1 MDIKRAQII
10 LKNSGFVK
18 FTGVSLNNLS
28 EENYGPMLLSA
39 VILRAEEGKY
49 KYFIE
54 LEDSK
59 ANSVI
64 VTSLKNIEEVEECV

>member
-28 EENYGPMLLSA
+28 EKNCQPMLLSA

-49 KYFIE
+49 KYFVE
-54 LEDSK
+54 LEDPN

-64 VTSLKNIEEVEECV
+64 VTSLKDIEEVEECI

>member
-18 FTGVSLNNLS
+18 LTGDSFNNLS
-28 EENYGPMLLSA
+28 EENYEPMLLSA

-49 KYFIE
+49 KYFVE
-54 LEDSK
+54 LEDPN

-64 VTSLKNIEEVEECV
+64 VTSLKNIEEVEECI

>member
-18 FTGVSLNNLS
+18 LIGGSLNILS
-28 EENYGPMLLSA
+28 EENYEPMLLSA

-49 KYFIE
+49 KYFVE
-54 LEDSK
+54 LEDPN

-64 VTSLKNIEEVEECV
+64 VTSLKDIEEVEECI

>member
-28 EENYGPMLLSA
+28 EENYEPMLLSA

-49 KYFIE
+49 KYFVE
-54 LEDSK
+54 LEDPN

-64 VTSLKNIEEVEECV
+64 VTSLKDIEEVEECI

>member
-18 FTGVSLNNLS
+18 FTDVGLNFLS
-28 EENYGPMLLSA
+28 EENYEPMLLSA

-49 KYFIE
+49 KYFVE
-54 LEDSK
+54 LEDPN

-64 VTSLKNIEEVEECV
+64 VTSLKDIEEVEECV

>member
-28 EENYGPMLLSA
+28 EENYEPMLLSA

-49 KYFIE
+49 KYFVE

-64 VTSLKNIEEVEECV
+64 VTSLKNIEEVEKCI

>member
-18 FTGVSLNNLS
+18 LTGDSLNILS
-28 EENYGPMLLSA
+28 EENYEPMLLSA

-49 KYFIE
+49 KYFVE
-54 LEDSK
+54 LEDPN

-64 VTSLKNIEEVEECV
+64 VTSLKDIEEVEECV

>member
-28 EENYGPMLLSA
+28 EENYEPMLLSA
-39 VILRAEEGKY
+39 VILRAEEG
-49 KYFIE
+49 
-54 LEDSK
+54 
-59 ANSVI
+59 
-64 VTSLKNIEEVEECV
+64 

>member
-1 MDIKRAQII
+1 MDIKKAQII
-10 LKNSGFVK
+10 LKNSGFVR

-49 KYFIE
+49 KYFVE

>member
-18 FTGVSLNNLS
+18 FTGVSFNNLS
-28 EENYGPMLLSA
+28 EENYEPMLLSA

-49 KYFIE
+49 KYFVE
-54 LEDSK
+54 LEDPN

-64 VTSLKNIEEVEECV
+64 VTSLKDIEEVEECI

>member
-28 EENYGPMLLSA
+28 EENYEPMLLSA

-49 KYFIE
+49 KYFVE

-64 VTSLKNIEEVEECV
+64 VTSLKDIGEVEECI

>member
-18 FTGVSLNNLS
+18 FTDVGLNILS
-28 EENYGPMLLSA
+28 EKNYEPMLLSA

-49 KYFIE
+49 KYFVE
-54 LEDSK
+54 LEDPN

-64 VTSLKNIEEVEECV
+64 VTSLKDIEEVEECI

>member
-1 MDIKRAQII
+1 MDIKKAQII
-10 LKNSGFVK
+10 LKNSGFVR

-28 EENYGPMLLSA
+28 EENYEPMLLSA

-49 KYFIE
+49 KYFVE

-64 VTSLKNIEEVEECV
+64 VTSLKNIEEVEECI

>member
-49 KYFIE
+49 KYFVE

-64 VTSLKNIEEVEECV
+64 VTSLKDIEEVEECI

>member
-18 FTGVSLNNLS
+18 FTDVGLNILS
-28 EENYGPMLLSA
+28 EKNCQPMLLSA

-49 KYFIE
+49 KYFVE
-54 LEDSK
+54 LEDPN

-64 VTSLKNIEEVEECV
+64 VTSLKDIKEVEESI

>member
-28 EENYGPMLLSA
+28 EENYEPMLLSA

-49 KYFIE
+49 KYFVE
-54 LEDSK
+54 LEDPN

-64 VTSLKNIEEVEECV
+64 VTSLKDIEEVEKCI

>member
-18 FTGVSLNNLS
+18 FTGVSLNILS
-28 EENYGPMLLSA
+28 EENYEPMLLSA

-49 KYFIE
+49 KYFVE
-54 LEDSK
+54 LEDPN

-64 VTSLKNIEEVEECV
+64 VTSLKDIEEVEECI

>member
-1 MDIKRAQII
+1 MDIKKAQII
-10 LKNSGFVK
+10 LKNSGFVR

-28 EENYGPMLLSA
+28 EENYEPMLLSA

-49 KYFIE
+49 KYFVE
-54 LEDSK
+54 LEDPN

-64 VTSLKNIEEVEECV
+64 VTSLKDIEEVEECV

>member
-18 FTGVSLNNLS
+18 FTGDSLNILS
-28 EENYGPMLLSA
+28 EENYEPMLLSA

-49 KYFIE
+49 KYFVE
-54 LEDSK
+54 LEDPN

-64 VTSLKNIEEVEECV
+64 VTSLKDIEEVEECI

>member
-49 KYFIE
+49 KYFVE

>member
-28 EENYGPMLLSA
+28 EENYEPMLLSA

-49 KYFIE
+49 KYFVE

-64 VTSLKNIEEVEECV
+64 VTSLKNIEEVEECI

>member
-18 FTGVSLNNLS
+18 FTGVILNNLS
-28 EENYGPMLLSA
+28 EENYEPMLLSA

-49 KYFIE
+49 KYFVE
-54 LEDSK
+54 LEDSN

-64 VTSLKNIEEVEECV
+64 VTSLKDIEEVEECI

>member
-18 FTGVSLNNLS
+18 FTDVGLNILS
-28 EENYGPMLLSA
+28 EENYEPMLLSA

-49 KYFIE
+49 KYFVE
-54 LEDSK
+54 LEDPN

-64 VTSLKNIEEVEECV
+64 VTSLKDIEEVEECV

>member
-1 MDIKRAQII
+1 MDIKKAQII
-10 LKNSGFVK
+10 LKNSGFVR

-28 EENYGPMLLSA
+28 EENYEPMLLSA

-49 KYFIE
+49 KYFVE

>member
-18 FTGVSLNNLS
+18 FTGGSLNILS
-28 EENYGPMLLSA
+28 EENYEPMLLSA

-49 KYFIE
+49 KYFVE
-54 LEDSK
+54 LEDPN

-64 VTSLKNIEEVEECV
+64 VTSLKDIEEVEECI

>member
-18 FTGVSLNNLS
+18 FTGGSLSILS
-28 EENYGPMLLSA
+28 EENYEPMLLSA
-39 VILRAEEGKY
+39 VILRAEGGKY
-49 KYFIE
+49 KYFVE

-64 VTSLKNIEEVEECV
+64 VTSLKDIEEVEECI

>member
-28 EENYGPMLLSA
+28 EENYEPMLLSA

-49 KYFIE
+49 KYFVE
-54 LEDSK
+54 LEDQN

-64 VTSLKNIEEVEECV
+64 VTSLKDIEEVEECI

>member
-28 EENYGPMLLSA
+28 EENYEPMLLSA

-49 KYFIE
+49 KYFVE
-54 LEDSK
+54 LEDPK

-64 VTSLKNIEEVEECV
+64 VTSLKDIEEVEECI

>member
-28 EENYGPMLLSA
+28 EENYEPMLLSA

-49 KYFIE
+49 KYFVE
-54 LEDSK
+54 LEDPN

-64 VTSLKNIEEVEECV
+64 VTSLKDIEEVDECV

>member
-28 EENYGPMLLSA
+28 EENYEPMLLSA

-49 KYFIE
+49 KYFVE
-54 LEDSK
+54 LEDPK

-64 VTSLKNIEEVEECV
+64 VTSLKDIGEIEECV

>member
-1 MDIKRAQII
+1 MDIKKAQII
-10 LKNSGFVK
+10 LKNSGFVR

-28 EENYGPMLLSA
+28 EENYEPMLLSA

-49 KYFIE
+49 KYFVE
-54 LEDSK
+54 LEDPN

-64 VTSLKNIEEVEECV
+64 VTSLKNIEEVEECI

>member
-10 LKNSGFVK
+10 LKNSGFVR

-28 EENYGPMLLSA
+28 EENYEPMLLSA

-49 KYFIE
+49 KYFVE
-54 LEDSK
+54 LEDLK

-64 VTSLKNIEEVEECV
+64 VTSLKDIEEVEECI

>member
-28 EENYGPMLLSA
+28 EENYEPMLLSA

-49 KYFIE
+49 KYFVE

-64 VTSLKNIEEVEECV
+64 VTSLKDIEEVEECI

>member
-28 EENYGPMLLSA
+28 EENYEPMLLSA

-49 KYFIE
+49 KYFVE
-54 LEDSK
+54 LEDPN

-64 VTSLKNIEEVEECV
+64 VTSLKDIEEVEECV

>member
-18 FTGVSLNNLS
+18 FTDVGLNILS
-28 EENYGPMLLSA
+28 EENYEPMLLSA

-49 KYFIE
+49 KYFVE
-54 LEDSK
+54 LEDPN

-64 VTSLKNIEEVEECV
+64 VTSLKDIEEVEECI

>member
-49 KYFIE
+49 KYFVE

-64 VTSLKNIEEVEECV
+64 VTSLKNIEEVEECI

>member
-10 LKNSGFVK
+10 LKNSGFVR
-18 FTGVSLNNLS
+18 FTGVILNNLS
-28 EENYGPMLLSA
+28 EENYEPMLLSA

-49 KYFIE
+49 KYFVE

>member
-28 EENYGPMLLSA
+28 EENYEPMLLSA

-49 KYFIE
+49 KYFVE
-54 LEDSK
+54 LEDPN

-64 VTSLKNIEEVEECV
+64 VTSLKNIEEVEECI

>member
-10 LKNSGFVK
+10 LKNSGFVR

-28 EENYGPMLLSA
+28 EENYEPMLLSA

-49 KYFIE
+49 KYFVE

-64 VTSLKNIEEVEECV
+64 VTSLKDIEEVEECV